1 MVRGFDNST
10 TAVSVADVQADFVP
24 VVYAEN
30 EDQAEVYRERLESRG
45 IPVQIGMSA
54 GAPTWAGLPLFVPE
68 TESELAS
75 ELLAS
80 IDAQHADDAWDEDE
94 DDEFEDDDEDE
105 EEDDDFDDDDELD
118 DDDEFDDDEEDGDED
133 DDF

>member
-1 MVRGFDNST
+1 MVHGFDNST
-10 TAVSVADVQADFVP
+10 TAVPVADLEGAFVP

-30 EDQAEVYRERLESRG
+30 EDQAELYRERLVSRG

-68 TESELAS
+68 SESELAS

-80 IDAQHADDAWDEDE
+80 IDAQRADWDEDE
-94 DDEFEDDDEDE
+94 DDEFEDDDDDDDDDDEFEDDELDDEDE
-105 EEDDDFDDDDELD
+105 FDDDDE
-118 DDDEFDDDEEDGDED
+118 EEAEEED
-133 DDF
+133 F